1 MTTTE
6 VVTTTEGPSPTPAP
20 ASVVIIGAGSR
31 GLGLL
36 ERLISHTLAHP
47 FPLVVHLVDPGLPG
61 PGFHRA
67 DDPDHLLLN
76 TVCAQLTAFA
86 DTDMVDGPAPLSGP
100 SLHTWCLE
108 RDLRL
113 DEDGFTV
120 RPGRGRQIRPND
132 FLPRRLLSEYLTWA
146 AQRIT
151 EAAPDC
157 LTLVRHATTATDVLS
172 GDSDGAAGDADRAT
186 GDPAG
191 AAGDADGAAGDA
203 RETVVLA
210 DGGRITADA
219 VFVTVGHHSLH
230 VPPPPAD
237 APRSIGRPYPLP
249 DAVESVAP
257 GDRVAVLGTGLTAM
271 DVIAT
276 LTVGRGGRHVRDG
289 ERLRYERGGRE
300 PLIVLAN
307 RSGLPAR
314 SRPHLNPGRIRPVP
328 IALTEQRLA
337 ALRAQRPDGRLR
349 FTKDVLPLVVAEMEL
364 AWYRTLLARA
374 LGGRPADAERA
385 AAELADDARES
396 GFERQLD
403 ALRARFGP
411 APVRDLLTGT
421 ATPPADA
428 TEAPARSWP
437 GPDDYAAHFTT
448 AIEDDLAEARAGLGV
463 SPLKEALEVLR
474 DHRDILRAAV
484 DAPGLDEESSAYFFG
499 TFAPLVNRLVI
510 GPQLDRSA
518 ELLSLLDAGVVR
530 LGPGPAPKVVPPSGG
545 GPWRLESTLL
555 EQHTAVE
562 VDHVVHAHVAEPA
575 AELVTGSLL
584 RRLVRAG
591 RARTRTAG
599 RANLPGLD
607 VNRQGQGICRTGA
620 VQPRLFFLGPHTEG
634 SSYYNH
640 YVPSP
645 GAPSRALK
653 DAELAL
659 TTALPELTGHQ
670 TDTGHRTDSAHRT
683 DSGHPATGHRTTGRP
698 ATDRRPTET
707 DKRNR

>member
-1 MTTTE
+1 
-6 VVTTTEGPSPTPAP
+6 
-20 ASVVIIGAGSR
+20 VVIIGAGSR

-36 ERLISHTLAHP
+36 ERLISHTLARP

-86 DTDMVDGPAPLSGP
+86 DAEMVDGPAPLSGP

-120 RPGRGRQIRPND
+120 RAGRGRQIRPND

-172 GDSDGAAGDADRAT
+172 GDAN
-186 GDPAG
+186 
-191 AAGDADGAAGDA
+191 GAAGDA

-210 DGGRITADA
+210 EGGRITADA

-314 SRPHLNPGRIRPVP
+314 SRPHLNPGRVRPVP
-328 IALTEQRLA
+328 IALTERRLA
-337 ALRAQRPDGRLR
+337 ALRAQRPDGRLH
-349 FTKDVLPLVVAEMEL
+349 FTEDVLPLVVAEMEL
-364 AWYRTLLARA
+364 AWYRTLLSRA

-385 AAELADDARES
+385 AAELAYDAGES

-421 ATPPADA
+421 ATPPADV

-474 DHRDILRAAV
+474 DHRDVLRAAV

-562 VDHVVHAHVAEPA
+562 VDHVVHAHVTEPP

-599 RANLPGLD
+599 RTSLPGLD

-670 TDTGHRTDSAHRT
+670 TDTGHRTH
-683 DSGHPATGHRTTGRP
+683 SGHP